1 MRRLT
6 LAVAAVLV
14 ALACGPVLAGDGEA
28 RVYGPDG
35 RYMGRATEDRANPQ
49 QRSLYDA
56 KGQYQGRVMTLP
68 DGSTRVYD
76 QHGRY
81 LGRATS
87 GGRQPEAK

>member
-1 MRRLT
+1 VLAGWDASGASQEGNAVHRLT

-28 RVYGPDG
+28 RVY
-35 RYMGRATEDRANPQ
+35 
-49 QRSLYDA
+49 
-56 KGQYQGRVMTLP
+56 
-68 DGSTRVYD
+68 
-76 QHGRY
+76 